1 MAYCWTLAIKMSLT
15 ETFPVVQWLT
25 LRAPDGGGPG
35 LIPGQGT
42 RGFLGGSAVENLP
55 LNAGDTG
62 LIETTPW
69 SRKWQSAPAF
79 SPGKPMYRGARRAT
93 VPRVAKKLATTD
105 RLNNSKRELNPA
117 CHNLKEPAC
126 CTKTW
131 HSQNK

>member
-1 MAYCWTLAIKMSLT
+1 MSLT

-79 SPGKPMYRGARRAT
+79 SPGKPHVQGSQESYSPWGG
-93 VPRVAKKLATTD
+93 KKVGYD
-105 RLNNSKRELNPA
+105 
-117 CHNLKEPAC
+117 
-126 CTKTW
+126 
-131 HSQNK
+131 